1 MRCVD
6 SCSVPSCG
14 PVTIL
19 DDHLG
24 VSNSNF
30 GHHFPH
36 FRIYG
41 LDVRLSGLIVWS
53 LYVDIGCNFFKITLH
68 VMYTPNLAIHPVPI
82 TDTRIVRKY
91 NINMPFCKQTEMSLS
106 ANSRYI
112 RRCFIF
118 FLNVR
123 EIIEEKMLSTFL
135 NSSWEGGCVN
145 LITLPDLAGYPRL
158 SSVGQKT
165 SLHVLTD

>member
-68 VMYTPNLAIHPVPI
+68 VMYTPNLAIHLVPT
-82 TDTRIVRKY
+82 TDTKVVRKY
-91 NINMPFCKQTEMSLS
+91 NINMPFRKQTEMP
-106 ANSRYI
+106 
-112 RRCFIF
+112 
-118 FLNVR
+118 
-123 EIIEEKMLSTFL
+123 LSTI
-135 NSSWEGGCVN
+135 VKPYN
-145 LITLPDLAGYPRL
+145 LKL
-158 SSVGQKT
+158 STRINFNGQFSVFNRT
-165 SLHVLTD
+165 VT